1 MKKRNAGMPRPAMSI
16 PSRNDTLTDM
26 SKGEDK
32 KKSTVKR
39 VPVNIKL
46 APAGIKQ
53 GQGKDEFRAHYPL
66 PY

>member
-1 MKKRNAGMPRPAMSI
+1 MKKKNTGMPRPTMSI
-16 PSRNDTLTDM
+16 LPCNNTLTDM

-53 GQGKDEFRAHYPL
+53 GQGKDESKTHYPL